1 MKNGGKTFNASDVAN
16 ADWNIL
22 PGLTRRRTRAQR
34 ARGPI
39 GGGGV
44 GGEPCIGDIRRR
56 LRRGSGRSVKS
67 GEMMHWR

>member
-39 GGGGV
+39 GGGGGLEGSHV
-44 GGEPCIGDIRRR
+44 SEIFAGDYA
-56 LRRGSGRSVKS
+56 
-67 GEMMHWR
+67 EDPADQ

>member
-22 PGLTRRRTRAQR
+22 TGLTRRRKRVQR

-39 GGGGV
+39 GGLEGSHAS
-44 GGEPCIGDIRRR
+44 EIFAGDYA
-56 LRRGSGRSVKS
+56 
-67 GEMMHWR
+67 EDPADQ